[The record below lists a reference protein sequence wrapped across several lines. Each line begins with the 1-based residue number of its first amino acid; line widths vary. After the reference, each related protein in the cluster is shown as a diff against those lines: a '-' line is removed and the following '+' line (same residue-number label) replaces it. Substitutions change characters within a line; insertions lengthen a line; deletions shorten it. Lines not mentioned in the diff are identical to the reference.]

1 MEAPQNTPIAAVLN
15 LQTYLRQ
22 IAYDPPGMT
31 QPPVNGIFG
40 LATQRAL
47 EEFQASRDLPVTGV
61 ADQTTW
67 EALFEAYE
75 ASLRARAPRE
85 KMDIFPRTATG
96 AILEIGSRGFA
107 VAATQFMLL
116 TLEKKYGSIGPLEVT
131 GDFTR
136 ETGEA
141 VKAFQ
146 RCNDLSPTG
155 TVTDAVWDA
164 MVRQYNVLFIA
175 QSCS

>member
-1 MEAPQNTPIAAVLN
+1 MEAPQNTPTAAILN

-22 IAYDPPGMT
+22 IAYDTPGMT
-31 QPPVNGIFG
+31 QPPVNGSFG

-67 EALFEAYE
+67 EVLFDAYE
-75 ASLRARAPRE
+75 ASLQANAPRE
-85 KMDIFPRTATG
+85 KMDIFPRTAAG

-107 VAATQFMLL
+107 VAATQFMLQA
-116 TLEKKYGSIGPLEVT
+116 LEEKYGSIGPVDVT
-131 GDFTR
+131 GNFTR

-146 RCNDLSPTG
+146 RCNAFTPTG

-164 MVRQYNVLFIA
+164 MVNQYNVLFAA
-175 QSCS
+175 QSRA

>member
-1 MEAPQNTPIAAVLN
+1 
-15 LQTYLRQ
+15 
-22 IAYDPPGMT
+22 
-31 QPPVNGIFG
+31 
-40 LATQRAL
+40 
-47 EEFQASRDLPVTGV
+47 
-61 ADQTTW
+61 
-67 EALFEAYE
+67 
-75 ASLRARAPRE
+75 
-85 KMDIFPRTATG
+85 
-96 AILEIGSRGFA
+96 
-107 VAATQFMLL
+107 MLL
-116 TLEKKYGSIGPLEVT
+116 TLEKKYGSIGPVEVT